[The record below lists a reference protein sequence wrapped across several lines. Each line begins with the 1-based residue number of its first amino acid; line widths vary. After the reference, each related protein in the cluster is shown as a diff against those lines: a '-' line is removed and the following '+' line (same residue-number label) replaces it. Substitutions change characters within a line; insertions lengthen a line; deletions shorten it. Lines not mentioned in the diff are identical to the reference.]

1 MSTWIFNDDLP
12 VWQKAR
18 ERKEKEAKELAEKN
32 AKEEEL
38 SILKY
43 QAKCDAEEWCRE
55 HNVSTNRIR
64 ETEKGY
70 KVTMEFNY

>member
-1 MSTWIFNDDLP
+1 MSTWIFNGDLP
-12 VWQKAR
+12 
-18 ERKEKEAKELAEKN
+18 EKEAKELAEKN